1 MSLSLVAFRSS
12 AAHVASALHVSLY
25 PQLACACADPGDGTD
40 AAHPLG
46 NPPYLQPHQPSGCG
60 YFDVCPTNLSRA
72 HFMDHVTVTKAL
84 ETLGMMVSKRK
95 PFCESTTHDQSHR
108 FLLWDRAV

>member
-1 MSLSLVAFRSS
+1 MSPSLVAFCSS
-12 AAHVASALHVSLY
+12 AAHLASASHVSLY
-25 PQLACACADPGDGTD
+25 PQPACACADPGDGTD
-40 AAHPLG
+40 ATHPLG

-84 ETLGMMVSKRK
+84 ETLGMMVAKRK
-95 PFCESTTHDQSHR
+95 PFCECATYDQSHR
-108 FLLWDRAV
+108 PALNR